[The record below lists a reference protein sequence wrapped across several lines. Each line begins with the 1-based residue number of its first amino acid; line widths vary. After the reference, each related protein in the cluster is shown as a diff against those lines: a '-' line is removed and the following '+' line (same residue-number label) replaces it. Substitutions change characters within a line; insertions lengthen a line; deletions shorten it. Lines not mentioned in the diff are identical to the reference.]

1 MNFSKTLNR
10 TLNFIFVEAEFN
22 LGFSVILVKI
32 SVKLVLKQRFC
43 CFIAAK
49 YCCPAARSVPA
60 ARLDGIDLNR
70 SPLHTALIEPLSI
83 WLRVFQSG
91 RD

>member
-49 YCCPAARSVPA
+49 YCCPAARSVYYPLDSTVLTLI
-60 ARLDGIDLNR
+60 ARPCILL
-70 SPLHTALIEPLSI
+70 
-83 WLRVFQSG
+83 
-91 RD
+91 